1 MGAPEDAAQDGVV
14 SVSSVK
20 GIGRDMGTNSRVVWS
35 EGMFLRPQHFQQQ
48 TRHVDRIMQ
57 QRVSA
62 VRSFGWGVSEFQVDK
77 AALSIGK
84 FALAS
89 ATGVLDDG
97 TPFAI
102 PDDVPPPVPIDVPE
116 QTRNQRVCV
125 VLPLARAGMPDTVLG
140 DRDDVAARYAA
151 GDYDAADSVVG
162 SDVVAPVS
170 VGRLR
175 LRFAIEGFGDLG
187 GFAALPIARI
197 VEVRGDSKQV
207 IIDDQYIPPCVTI
220 AASQPLSSFAVELHG
235 LLHNRAEALAA
246 RLAQP
251 GMRGNMEMANLLLL
265 QIANRYAPLAAHI
278 AQTPTPHP
286 QDWYG
291 LLVQMAGEL
300 ATFTSQRRRPV
311 EFPTYRH
318 DDLQKVYEPVI
329 AALRQALS
337 VLIDTGA
344 VQIPLQERRHGVHVG
359 VINDKTL
366 LRSAPFI
373 LAVRAEVSP
382 DSTRRT
388 FPTVVTIGPVEQ
400 IVQLVNTALPGI
412 KLSALPVAPPQL
424 PFNASTVYFDL
435 DRSSEFFRNLATS
448 GGIALHVQGEWPKLH
463 MELWAIK
470 QQA

>member
-1 MGAPEDAAQDGVV
+1 
-14 SVSSVK
+14 
-20 GIGRDMGTNSRVVWS
+20 MGTNSRVVWS

-48 TRHVDRIMQ
+48 TRHIDRIMHH
-57 QRVSA
+57 RVSA
-62 VRSFGWGVSEFQVDK
+62 VRSFGWGVTEFQIDK
-77 AALSIGK
+77 AALNIGK
-84 FALAS
+84 FGLAS

-116 QTRNQRVCV
+116 LTRNQRVCIT
-125 VLPLARAGMPDTVLG
+125 LPLARAGMPDTVQG

-151 GDYDAADSVVG
+151 GDYDATDSIVG

-170 VGRLR
+170 VGQLR

-207 IIDDQYIPPCVTI
+207 IIDDQYIPPCMTI

-235 LLHNRAEALAA
+235 LLHNRAEAIAA

-251 GMRGNMEMANLLLL
+251 SMRGAMEMANLLLL
-265 QIANRYAPLAAHI
+265 QITNKYAPLAAHI

-300 ATFTSQRRRPV
+300 ATFTSQRRRPA
-311 EFPTYRH
+311 EFPIYKH

-337 VLIDTGA
+337 AVLEQGA
-344 VQIPLQERRHGVHVG
+344 VQIPLQERRYGVHVG
-359 VINDKTL
+359 VIQDKTL
-366 LRSAPFI
+366 LRNAPFV
-373 LAVRAEVSP
+373 LAVRSEVTP
-382 DSTRRT
+382 DALRRT
-388 FPTVVTIGPVEQ
+388 FPASVKIGPVEQ
-400 IVQLVNTALPGI
+400 IVQLVNVALPGI

-435 DRSSEFFRNLATS
+435 DRSSEFFRALANA
-448 GGIALHVQGEWPKLH
+448 GGIAIHVGGEWPKLQ
-463 MELWAIK
+463 MELWAIR
-470 QQA
+470 QQS